1 MTPAALSCRLVA
13 AAPEPDR
20 RRHHQRPGGPRAPRA
35 RLRSEPTRKEVAC
48 RGASMGLKMSCLK
61 GFKMCVS
68 SSSSSHEEAPVLND
82 KHLDVPDI
90 IITPPTPTGMMLPRD
105 SGNTGEAVSSA
116 AKQGRVWGPG
126 GLVETALRGVLLGH
140 GAELASPPP
149 PGFIKHL
156 WSDLCTLHREPPAT
170 APASARRGVLSN

>member
-1 MTPAALSCRLVA
+1 MPVSLSCVYVRVCST
-13 AAPEPDR
+13 
-20 RRHHQRPGGPRAPRA
+20 PGF
-35 RLRSEPTRKEVAC
+35 S
-48 RGASMGLKMSCLK
+48 

-105 SGNTGEAVSSA
+105 SGNTGEAGPSA

-126 GLVETALRGVLLGH
+126 EDSSQGRPSGPRGRACVPT
-140 GAELASPPP
+140 SPWV
-149 PGFIKHL
+149 H
-156 WSDLCTLHREPPAT
+156 
-170 APASARRGVLSN
+170 